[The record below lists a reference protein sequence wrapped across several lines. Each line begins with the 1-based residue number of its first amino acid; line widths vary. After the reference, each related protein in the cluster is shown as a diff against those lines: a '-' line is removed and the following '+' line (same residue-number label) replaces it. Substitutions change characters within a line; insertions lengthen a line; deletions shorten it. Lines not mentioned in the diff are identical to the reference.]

1 MVSFSALEVLEA
13 NELHTSTM
21 CQLTQLKELHLE
33 LTSNDINLG
42 AMASNLNN
50 FERLRIVG
58 TVDQLSSFLRH
69 SKKLKFVIFEDYTG
83 DCNALDVSDLNRSH
97 RTSGMKQKVQIG
109 IRAYLYLE
117 TKRTEKQEN
126 NDLIEII
133 RVETMRQ
140 HFHFR

>member
-1 MVSFSALEVLEA
+1 MSMLSIFACKFSNPCKCRSFRITWAISDPELFIQEMVSFSALGVLEA

-69 SKKLKFVIFEDYTG
+69 SKKLKFVIF
-83 DCNALDVSDLNRSH
+83 
-97 RTSGMKQKVQIG
+97 
-109 IRAYLYLE
+109 
-117 TKRTEKQEN
+117 
-126 NDLIEII
+126 
-133 RVETMRQ
+133 
-140 HFHFR
+140 